1 MLKLTRKAESPLS
14 LEKNIII
21 TVVSAEGG
29 RARLSIEAPAD
40 VPIKR
45 DNLRRVEKQQDTE
58 L

>member
-1 MLKLTRKAESPLS
+1 MLKLTRKAGEPIIIG
-14 LEKNIII
+14 EDIII